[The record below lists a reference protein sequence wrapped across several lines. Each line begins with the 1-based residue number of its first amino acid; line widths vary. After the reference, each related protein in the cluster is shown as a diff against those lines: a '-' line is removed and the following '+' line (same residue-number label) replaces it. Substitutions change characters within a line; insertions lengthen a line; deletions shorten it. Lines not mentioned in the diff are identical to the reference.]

1 MFEIKEVTKLYEIGD
16 SQVHSLDSVNLK
28 IEKGEFLSVIGPSG
42 SGKSTLLY
50 TLGGL
55 LTPTKGSV
63 TIQGTQIYTLKP
75 RDRAKFVREN
85 IGFIFQGF
93 ELMPYLTAI
102 ENVMLPLYLAGIPS
116 AEQQEASEKALQKVG
131 LTDRASHKPA
141 ELSGGD
147 KKRVAIARGV
157 VNNPT
162 IILADEPTGNLDQR
176 TGNEIIQLLSAL
188 HEENRLT
195 MILVTHDPI
204 KAKLASRVVKMIDGH
219 IENRSMLQELEVK

>member
-1 MFEIKEVTKLYEIGD
+1 MIAMEKVSKIYEIGGARVSALDNVNLEIKEGD
-16 SQVHSLDSVNLK
+16 FVAVM
-28 IEKGEFLSVIGPSG
+28 GPSG

-55 LTPTKGSV
+55 LTPT
-63 TIQGTQIYTLKP
+63 TGTVVARGVGIYTLNP

-141 ELSGGD
+141 ELSGGEQQ
-147 KKRVAIARGV
+147 RVAIARGI
-157 VNNPT
+157 VNNPR

-176 TGNEIIQLLSAL
+176 TGNEIMQLLSAL

-219 IENRSMLQELEVK
+219 IENRSIMQELEVK

>member
-1 MFEIKEVTKLYEIGD
+1 MIAMEKVSKIYEIGGARVSALDNVNLEIKEGD
-16 SQVHSLDSVNLK
+16 FVAVM
-28 IEKGEFLSVIGPSG
+28 GPSG

-55 LTPTKGSV
+55 LTPT
-63 TIQGTQIYTLKP
+63 TGTVVARGVGIYTLKP

-141 ELSGGD
+141 ELSGGEQQ
-147 KKRVAIARGV
+147 RVAIARGI
-157 VNNPT
+157 VNNPR

-176 TGNEIIQLLSAL
+176 TGNEIMQLLSTL

-195 MILVTHDPI
+195 MILVTHDPT
-204 KAKLASRVVKMIDGH
+204 KAKLASRVVEMVDGH
-219 IENRSMLQELEVK
+219 IENRSISQELEVK